1 MKQNFFAVDLGA
13 TSGRTI
19 LGSFIEGG
27 LNLEEINRFPNH
39 LIEVGGHFY
48 WDIYAL
54 YRHIIDG
61 LKLVAHR
68 GESIASIG
76 IDTWG
81 VDFVLL
87 GKDGNLLRQPYAY
100 RDPHTVGAPEA
111 FFSRISRSEVY
122 GKTGIQV
129 MNFNSLFQLD
139 TLRRNHDSALEAADK
154 VLFMPDALSYMLT
167 GKMVTE
173 YTIASTAQLVNAHT
187 QRLEPELLK
196 AVGLQEENFGRFV
209 FPGEK
214 IGTLTEEVQK
224 ITGLGAIP
232 VIAVAGHDTGSA
244 VAAVPAL
251 DRNFAYLSSGTW
263 SLMGVETDAPV
274 ITAETEAL
282 NFTNEGGVEGTIR
295 LLKNICGMWLLER
308 CRLNWGDT
316 SYPELITEA
325 DSCEPFRSLINPDD
339 DCFANPADMEQA
351 IEMVPVIVEA
361 QIQATA
367 IEFMERETIL
377 FAEEY
382 LGKRFPDTRND
393 AYILLTFDG
402 RNAEQVRA
410 EYQEV
415 ADLCLEH
422 GALDVFIVDTQERKQ
437 SVWNARG
444 AFLEAIKAS
453 TTQMDECD
461 VVVPRDR
468 VADFIKYTHEVAGI
482 LNLRIPSFGH
492 AGDGNLHVYLCR
504 DDLAEDEWKEK
515 LSLGFEMMYA
525 RAREYGGAVS
535 GEHGIGYAKKEYL
548 KEQLGDTQIGL
559 MRRIKKAF
567 DPNLIL
573 NPDKV
578 V

>member
-232 VIAVAGHDTGSA
+232 VIAVAGHDTGS
-244 VAAVPAL
+244 
-251 DRNFAYLSSGTW
+251 
-263 SLMGVETDAPV
+263 
-274 ITAETEAL
+274 
-282 NFTNEGGVEGTIR
+282 
-295 LLKNICGMWLLER
+295 
-308 CRLNWGDT
+308 
-316 SYPELITEA
+316 YPELITEA

-351 IEMVPVIVEA
+351 IREYCRTTGQPVPEQRGRIVRCIFESLALRYRQVLENLRALSPRPIETLHVIGGGSRNDLLNQFTANAIGISVVAGPSE
-361 QIQATA
+361 ATA
-367 IEFMERETIL
+367 IGNVMIQAMTVGEATDVAGMRQLISRSIPLKTYHPQDM
-377 FAEEY
+377 AAW
-382 LGKRFPDTRND
+382 DA
-393 AYILLTFDG
+393 AYIHFK
-402 RNAEQVRA
+402 NCVR
-410 EYQEV
+410 
-415 ADLCLEH
+415 
-422 GALDVFIVDTQERKQ
+422 
-437 SVWNARG
+437 
-444 AFLEAIKAS
+444 
-453 TTQMDECD
+453 
-461 VVVPRDR
+461 
-468 VADFIKYTHEVAGI
+468 
-482 LNLRIPSFGH
+482 
-492 AGDGNLHVYLCR
+492 
-504 DDLAEDEWKEK
+504 
-515 LSLGFEMMYA
+515 
-525 RAREYGGAVS
+525 
-535 GEHGIGYAKKEYL
+535 
-548 KEQLGDTQIGL
+548 
-559 MRRIKKAF
+559 
-567 DPNLIL
+567 
-573 NPDKV
+573 
-578 V
+578 